1 MHWAMGIQNSSDSH
15 SNFDF
20 FPHLPQ
26 DTARL
31 THQDELDLLE
41 KRAQAMCK
49 TVSDITSID
58 GPVHSSTAR
67 KLFLDALKRVT
78 NPRQCKF

>member
-1 MHWAMGIQNSSDSH
+1 M
-15 SNFDF
+15 
-20 FPHLPQ
+20 
-26 DTARL
+26 
-31 THQDELDLLE
+31 DLLE